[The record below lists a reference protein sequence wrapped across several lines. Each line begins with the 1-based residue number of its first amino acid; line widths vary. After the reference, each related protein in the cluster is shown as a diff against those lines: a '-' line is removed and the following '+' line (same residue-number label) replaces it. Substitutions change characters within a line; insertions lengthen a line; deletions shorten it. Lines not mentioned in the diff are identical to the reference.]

1 MVYDKTTINRIK
13 RLQGQLN
20 GILKMMEDD
29 KDCRDVI
36 TQLSAS
42 RSSIERL
49 IGVIVSENLAECVRE
64 NVKNNEST
72 DELVKDAVNL
82 LIKSR

>member
-1 MVYDKTTINRIK
+1 MKYDKNAINRIK

-20 GILKMMEDD
+20 GILKMMEDG
-29 KDCRDVI
+29 KDCRDVV

-42 RSSIERL
+42 RSSVERL
-49 IGVIVSENLAECVRE
+49 IGLIVSENLSECVRE

>member
-1 MVYDKTTINRIK
+1 VVYDKTTINRIK